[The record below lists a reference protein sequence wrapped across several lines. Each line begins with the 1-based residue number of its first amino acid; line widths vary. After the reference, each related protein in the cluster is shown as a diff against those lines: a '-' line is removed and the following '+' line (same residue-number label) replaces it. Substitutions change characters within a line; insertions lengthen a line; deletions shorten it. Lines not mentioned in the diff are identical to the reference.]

1 MFCEVGVR
9 KSLLSKWKKASGK
22 TTTSSF
28 PKCPTIPTFTSWNKP
43 SSQQERHSPE
53 APHIYWEKI
62 QNQKLHWRGCSRCKQ
77 QRRNIKCST
86 EIYFHTTA
94 VITKPA
100 PPVLKLITQHDS
112 SGQMESSGHVRNS
125 FALQQ
130 WLRIIILLDA
140 WETTACNT
148 CPQHCVISI
157 LEEKTAWKAQDK
169 WHRRTP
175 LAHRHQCR
183 YC

>member
-1 MFCEVGVR
+1 MKG
-9 KSLLSKWKKASGK
+9 SSWKNDDFL
-22 TTTSSF
+22 F
-28 PKCPTIPTFTSWNKP
+28 PQVSHHPHFHILNKP

-53 APHIYWEKI
+53 APHIYWEKT
-62 QNQKLHWRGCSRCKQ
+62 QNQKLHWRGCSRSKQ
-77 QRRNIKCST
+77 QCKNIKCST

-100 PPVLKLITQHDS
+100 PPALKLITQRDS

-140 WETTACNT
+140 WQTTACNT

-175 LAHRHQCR
+175 LAHRHQCS